1 MKKIGLI
8 LIALVVALGA
18 MGVGYALW
26 DKELYIYGTVNT
38 GEVNACFTEAF
49 TDDDGVV
56 NNPDMDAGD
65 DGGGTLLDMWGPDS
79 SDDPSEFGPNP
90 ARYDKDVGR
99 CYVRVGGGDCQQE
112 LYFTL
117 ENGYPCYSNSA
128 WYALTNTGT
137 VPVKIFDWY
146 WEPVDF
152 DNQGQLTVEFTGLRI
167 GDQIDPGETRWGDIH
182 VHVNQAAAEQATY
195 NFRAL
200 IWLGQ
205 WNEFDMYV
213 P

>member
-1 MKKIGLI
+1 
-8 LIALVVALGA
+8 
-18 MGVGYALW
+18 
-26 DKELYIYGTVNT
+26 
-38 GEVNACFTEAF
+38 
-49 TDDDGVV
+49 
-56 NNPDMDAGD
+56 
-65 DGGGTLLDMWGPDS
+65 
-79 SDDPSEFGPNP
+79 
-90 ARYDKDVGR
+90 
-99 CYVRVGGGDCQQE
+99 
-112 LYFTL
+112 
-117 ENGYPCYSNSA
+117 
-128 WYALTNTGT
+128 
-137 VPVKIFDWY
+137 VKIFDWY